1 METTTSAVQMGY
13 PTITKVIGNLT
24 LAMSLSF
31 VIVDYHNPTHG
42 QHLLDMLDQYAR
54 DPMGGNQPL
63 DATVKQRLIHELQR
77 QPQALSV
84 LAYSDERPSPPI
96 ALANC
101 FMCFS
106 TFKAKPLINIHDCVV
121 AKAVR
126 GQGVGQALLAYIEQI
141 AVERG
146 CCKITLEVLEGNKGA
161 QAAYRKFGFKAY
173 ELDDAAGQALFWEKA
188 L

>member
-1 METTTSAVQMGY
+1 MQLNFHVA
-13 PTITKVIGNLT
+13 
-24 LAMSLSF
+24 
-31 VIVDYHNPTHG
+31 DYHNPTHAE
-42 QHLLDMLDQYAR
+42 HLIDMLDQYAR

-63 DATVKQRLIHELQR
+63 DASVKQRLIHELQR
-77 QPQALSV
+77 QPQAISILGYANND
-84 LAYSDERPSPPI
+84 LATPI

-101 FMCFS
+101 FMGFS

-121 AKAVR
+121 AESVR
-126 GQGVGQALLAYIEQI
+126 GRGVGQAILAHIEQI

-146 CCKITLEVLEGNKGA
+146 CCKITLEVLQGNLGA